1 MKNRRI
7 TFFRVDEFPA
17 TVRVRL
23 RRMGLLLFFFFVSTA
38 ALHAQ
43 VGGTLKFHTAPSRS
57 VDENSTAVTDSVV
70 LNWSADANLD
80 GTDEGGNKLAAVT
93 FKITVAPSA
102 TAVTGNLYILGLL
115 RGNLISNPAQYSFSF
130 AVAADGLSA
139 TVAILSNHRNYDI
152 GTIADVAPE
161 FEPNKTLH
169 RGLRTLVRIRF
180 ATAPVNFTETHT
192 FSISNENVVARNNKD
207 YTPTA
212 TSTLAVTVNK
222 LGSTVFKAGNVSGSG
237 ATDVRDIVSVIED
250 ILGVGGLNVMFAVGN
265 SGAMY
270 KEINLTTLLT
280 PPANTPFVA
289 KPLATNTDATTARLF
304 GLNGVHFINNST
316 GWVVGQNAASGTGT
330 GIVRKTINEGSN
342 WIDQT
347 AAGATAPF
355 FTVFSRSPDLAWIG
369 GGSGQL
375 YKTINGGTL
384 WTKIIHAQIPTQNIR
399 AIYFVDSDYGWFV
412 GDNGTVRKSIDG
424 GTTWLTTHQTAAAS
438 QTGTPYT
445 KTLRSVYFIDRNN
458 GYAVGDTA
466 ATAVD
471 PSGKSYLMR
480 TTDGGTTWT
489 RVALTQTQDLY
500 NVYMLSTTLAFAVG
514 NVNTVLLL
522 HGTGPTVV
530 PLTPGAGKDWRG
542 INSWQVDA
550 SDVTSGF
557 RAILVASDGSAAILP
572 HGSTGGGTIT
582 QASTGVPMPGGAGF
596 TGYNALW
603 ITSQNEVTA
612 DVFPLYASTA
622 TAGSEAGSRD
632 FTVNLS
638 DVILTQNA
646 VLTGL
651 WDNGTPAASIGGGI
665 APPDISL
672 SLGGL
677 TGQPESPFAEKSTS
691 AAVVD
696 LIFEH
701 TPRYITLKMKNDVPV
716 KGIQVELRVAEGS
729 SNDDLFPMLRAK
741 NMYAEDRFDGLDYRM
756 ILRTAENAAWVK
768 PGEGSILRIPLL
780 AKTVDDIQIRRVI
793 VAGPNTE
800 KLNVAIKF
808 VEIERDD
815 NIPYRFE
822 LVQNYPNPFNPETKI
837 QFEVPEIRGSLA
849 NILVQVY
856 NLLGEKVK
864 TLAKGEHEPGR
875 YTVVW
880 DGSNDHGQ
888 KISSG
893 VYFYRYIN
901 LTGGNQAA
909 KKMLLMR

>member
-1 MKNRRI
+1 MKNRMI
-7 TFFRVDEFPA
+7 TFFRVGEFPA

-43 VGGTLKFHTAPSRS
+43 VGGTLKFHTAPSQS

-70 LNWSADANLD
+70 LNWSADANAD

-93 FKITVAPSA
+93 FKITVAPGA
-102 TAVTGNLYILGLL
+102 TAVSGNLYILGLL

-152 GTIADVAPE
+152 GTIADDAPPLP
-161 FEPNKTLH
+161 PNSTLH

-192 FSISNENVVARNNKD
+192 FSISNANVVARNNKD

-212 TSTLAVTVNK
+212 TSKLAVTVNK
-222 LGSTVFKAGNVSGSG
+222 LGSTVFRPGNVTGSG
-237 ATDVRDIVSVIED
+237 ATDVRDIVGIVED
-250 ILGVGGLNVMFAVGN
+250 ILGVGGLNVMFAAGN

-270 KEINLTTLLT
+270 KEINLTTLT
-280 PPANTPFVA
+280 DGAFVA
-289 KPLATNTDATTARLF
+289 KALVTSTGATANY

-316 GWVVGQNAASGTGT
+316 GWVVGQNETTSSSGT
-330 GIVRKTINEGSN
+330 GIVRYTPNEGSH

-347 AAGATAPF
+347 ASLSAVATAPF
-355 FTVFSRSPDLAWIG
+355 YTVFSRSPDLAWIG
-369 GGSGQL
+369 GGSATGGTTAADF
-375 YKTINGGTL
+375 YKTTNGGTT
-384 WTKIIHAQIPTQNIR
+384 WTKIITGSTQNIR

-412 GDNGTVRKSIDG
+412 GDNGTVFKSIDG
-424 GTTWLTTHQTAAAS
+424 GTTWAAQTAAAS
-438 QTGTPYT
+438 YIG
-445 KTLRSVYFIDRNN
+445 TLRSAYFIDRNN
-458 GYAVGDTA
+458 GYAVGNAVAGTP
-466 ATAVD
+466 AT
-471 PSGKSYLMR
+471 SYLMK
-480 TTDGGTTWT
+480 TTDGGGSWT
-489 RVALTQTQDLY
+489 RLVDAVTLARTQDLY

-514 NVNTVLLL
+514 NGNTVLLL
-522 HGTGPTVV
+522 SGATPTVAV
-530 PLTPGAGKDWRG
+530 LTGITLKDWRG
-542 INSWQVDA
+542 INSWQVAA
-550 SDVTSGF
+550 STTTTGY

-572 HGSTGGGTIT
+572 HGTTGGGTIT
-582 QASTGVPMPGGAGF
+582 QASTGVPMPGGSGF

-622 TAGSEAGSRD
+622 TAGSAAGSRD
-632 FTVNLS
+632 FKVNLS

-646 VLTGL
+646 ILTGL

-808 VEIERDD
+808 VEIERANDV
-815 NIPYRFE
+815 PYRFE

-909 KKMLLMR
+909 KKMLLLR